1 MLSRL
6 GNIFRVPDLRN
17 KVLFTLLII
26 ALYQVGA
33 NVPVPGVS
41 WSQLQKLQA
50 EAGSSGVLGFLNLF
64 SGGALVR
71 LAVFGLGIMP
81 YITSSIIIQLL
92 TTVIPK
98 LEEWRDQGAVGQ
110 KKITQTTRY
119 LTIALALMQ
128 STGLVYA
135 FHGHDAAL
143 LGTNIDLIPK
153 FTIQLGAFMVLIL
166 TAGTAFVMWL
176 AELITQ
182 RGIGQGMSILIFAN
196 VVASIPSGGKAIYE
210 EGGAVKFTVMLLVS
224 LLLLVVIVFMD
235 QGQRRIPVTFAK
247 RVVGRRMY
255 GGQSTY
261 IPLKVNQ
268 SGVIPI
274 IFASSVLYIP
284 VLLSNVIPWQ
294 SFQSFVK
301 NNIQPTSLIYIFLYF
316 VLIVVF
322 TFFYVYVAFDPH
334 QQADIIR
341 KQGGFIPGI
350 RPGPPTERYFAHI
363 LNRITVPGALFLAS
377 VAVVPSILM
386 ALWNINK
393 FPFFGTTLLISV
405 GVALDNDEADRQP
418 ADDAQLRGLPQVG
431 WWYPA
436 SGSWSSASR
445 GPARGRS
452 ACACRT
458 TSSCPMSPP
467 ATCCG
472 PRSSLRTPLGQ
483 RAKALMDQGELIPDD
498 LVMEMVGQRLD
509 RRRHASPRLHPR
521 RLPADRS
528 PRPRTSPSCSSP
540 TCSTS
545 CSTSRCRRRWC
556 SSAWRRAGSA
566 STAGRTTP

>member
-17 KVLFTLLII
+17 KVLFTLLVI

-41 WSQLQKLQA
+41 WAALQKLQS

-128 STGLVYA
+128 STGLIYA

-143 LGTNIDLIPK
+143 LGTNINLIPK
-153 FTIQLGAFMVLIL
+153 FSIPLAAFMVMIL

-210 EGGAVKFTVMLLVS
+210 EGGALKFAIMILVS
-224 LLLLVVIVFMD
+224 LLLLTFIVFMD

-284 VLLSNVIPWQ
+284 VLLSNVIPWH

-301 NNIQPTSLIYIFLYF
+301 NNITPTSLIYISLYF
-316 VLIVVF
+316 VLILAF

-386 ALWNINK
+386 ALWNLNK
-393 FPFFGTTLLISV
+393 FPFYGTTLLISV
-405 GVALDNDEADRQP
+405 GVALTTMRQI
-418 ADDAQLRGLPQVG
+418 DSQLMMRNYEGFL
-431 WWYPA
+431 
-436 SGSWSSASR
+436 
-445 GPARGRS
+445 
-452 ACACRT
+452 
-458 TSSCPMSPP
+458 
-467 ATCCG
+467 
-472 PRSSLRTPLGQ
+472 
-483 RAKALMDQGELIPDD
+483 K
-498 LVMEMVGQRLD
+498 
-509 RRRHASPRLHPR
+509 
-521 RLPADRS
+521 
-528 PRPRTSPSCSSP
+528 
-540 TCSTS
+540 
-545 CSTSRCRRRWC
+545 
-556 SSAWRRAGSA
+556 
-566 STAGRTTP
+566 

>member
-1 MLSRL
+1 MISRL

-26 ALYQVGA
+26 ALYQLGA

-41 WSQLQKLQA
+41 YAKIQQLQHTA
-50 EAGSSGVLGFLNLF
+50 SASGILGFLNLF

-71 LAVFGLGIMP
+71 LAIFGLGVMP

-98 LEEWRDQGAVGQ
+98 LEEWREQGAVGQ

-119 LTIALALMQ
+119 LTVSLALMQ

-135 FHGHDAAL
+135 FHGHDAGL
-143 LGTNIDLIPK
+143 LGTNIDLIPR
-153 FTIQLGAFMVLIL
+153 FTVPLAAFMVLCL

-196 VVASIPSGGKAIYE
+196 VVASIPTGGKAILA
-210 EGGAVKFTVMLLVS
+210 EGGDLKFGTIVGVS

-255 GGQSTY
+255 GGSSTY

-284 VLLSNVIPWQ
+284 VLFSSAVPWR
-294 SFQSFVK
+294 SFQNFVRT
-301 NNIQPTSLIYIFLYF
+301 NITPTSLIYIGMYF
-316 VLIVVF
+316 VLIVLF

-341 KQGGFIPGI
+341 KQGGFIPGF

-363 LNRITVPGALFLAS
+363 LSRITVVGALFLAT

-386 ALWNINK
+386 SLWHLTG
-393 FPFFGTTLLISV
+393 FPFYGTTLLIST
-405 GVALDNDEADRQP
+405 GVALETMRQI
-418 ADDAQLRGLPQVG
+418 DSQLMMRNYEGFL
-431 WWYPA
+431 
-436 SGSWSSASR
+436 
-445 GPARGRS
+445 
-452 ACACRT
+452 
-458 TSSCPMSPP
+458 
-467 ATCCG
+467 
-472 PRSSLRTPLGQ
+472 
-483 RAKALMDQGELIPDD
+483 K
-498 LVMEMVGQRLD
+498 
-509 RRRHASPRLHPR
+509 
-521 RLPADRS
+521 
-528 PRPRTSPSCSSP
+528 
-540 TCSTS
+540 
-545 CSTSRCRRRWC
+545 
-556 SSAWRRAGSA
+556 
-566 STAGRTTP
+566 